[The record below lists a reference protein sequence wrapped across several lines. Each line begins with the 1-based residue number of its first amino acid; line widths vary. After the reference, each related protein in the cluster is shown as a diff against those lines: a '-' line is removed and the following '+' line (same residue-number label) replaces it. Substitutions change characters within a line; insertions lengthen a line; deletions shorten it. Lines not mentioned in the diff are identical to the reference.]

1 MNLLLK
7 LITKN
12 SLFVFFFLLQII
24 ALYLMFTKVN
34 MQKSFLASQINA
46 FNSKMESYVDEG
58 TNYLKL
64 KKINEQLVGQNK
76 QLMTELYGKNHSDA
90 VQFVKVTDTA
100 KGGQIYNFVD
110 ADVKTNSINK
120 KDNYFSINRGTLH
133 GVFPEMGVIA
143 TNGIAG
149 IVINSTKNYAL
160 VQSVLSTN
168 KIRINASLKKTGN
181 FGTLTWNGDDS
192 RVMHLSDIPKYVS
205 VLVGDS
211 VITDSKSSIFPQG
224 IFVGRISGY
233 SIDPTTGFW
242 DISVELAQNMSNL
255 NKVYV
260 VKNLKKSGLKKL
272 TDSL

>member
-76 QLMTELYGKNHSDA
+76 QLMTELYGKNHSDS